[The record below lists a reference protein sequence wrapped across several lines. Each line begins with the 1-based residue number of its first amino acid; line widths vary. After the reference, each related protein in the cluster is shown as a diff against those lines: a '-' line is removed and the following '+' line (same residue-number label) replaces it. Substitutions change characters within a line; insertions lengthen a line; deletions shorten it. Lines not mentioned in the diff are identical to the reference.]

1 MISRIL
7 TSNEIDLYN
16 SNGYVYCKNLISK
29 KVLEDLR
36 SNMIKVESYPETY
49 NKWMKYFDP
58 THNNGKLVLTRIE
71 NFIQY
76 NDFVKNFFSN
86 KSLLK
91 ILKSLFGNDVVL
103 FKDKYHPKF
112 PGSTGFDAHQD
123 ATIWEGMYNIKNFIT
138 VCIMLEDSDEENG
151 ILEFAEYNINNKS
164 LLTKKW
170 EKIPKEVEKKLNW
183 KKMHTKEG
191 DFIFFND
198 YVPHRSSNNFSSKK
212 SRRSLFITFN
222 SSQYGNKREVY
233 YIDKRKSYPP
243 NFERESNKEYVF
255 KA

>member
-1 MISRIL
+1 MINRIL

-91 ILKSLFGNDVVL
+91 ILK
-103 FKDKYHPKF
+103 
-112 PGSTGFDAHQD
+112 
-123 ATIWEGMYNIKNFIT
+123 
-138 VCIMLEDSDEENG
+138 
-151 ILEFAEYNINNKS
+151 
-164 LLTKKW
+164 
-170 EKIPKEVEKKLNW
+170 
-183 KKMHTKEG
+183 
-191 DFIFFND
+191 
-198 YVPHRSSNNFSSKK
+198 
-212 SRRSLFITFN
+212 
-222 SSQYGNKREVY
+222 
-233 YIDKRKSYPP
+233 
-243 NFERESNKEYVF
+243 
-255 KA
+255 